1 MPIPSGKFFV
11 LPVFSIRQDFHT
23 SVIGFIKRSFPMI
36 LCRTTLSLSMNIR
49 RRPERS
55 AVWRIAP
62 PLRVSN
68 DEIDHAIINLNQA
81 IRESLKILASQ
92 ILCDLTPAEK
102 NLQCGGV
109 EVDHFESAVSESFFN
124 CSMRSEFVAP
134 WCEWPHAASTCQGGL
149 ELGGQETEYWPKT
162 ALILTDC
169 KTVRAEKIYQ

>member
-1 MPIPSGKFFV
+1 MAELGA
-11 LPVFSIRQDFHT
+11 L
-23 SVIGFIKRSFPMI
+23 
-36 LCRTTLSLSMNIR
+36 TTARYFELSLSMNIR

-62 PLRVSN
+62 PQRVSN
-68 DEIDHAIINLNQA
+68 DEIDPAIIILDQA
-81 IRESLKILASQ
+81 IRESLKKLASQ

-109 EVDHFESAVSESFFN
+109 KVDHIESAVSGSFFS

-149 ELGGQETEYWPKT
+149 EFGDQETEYRPKM